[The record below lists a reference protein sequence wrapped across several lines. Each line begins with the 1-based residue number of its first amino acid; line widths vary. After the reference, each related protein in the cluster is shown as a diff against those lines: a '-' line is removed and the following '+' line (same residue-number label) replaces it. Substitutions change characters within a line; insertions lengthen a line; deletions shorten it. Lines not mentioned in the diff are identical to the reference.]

1 MLFVLKKLV
10 RKEKKL
16 ETTAKSVD
24 LTDAFRPKRESTP
37 AETVVRFRRNAK
49 ELRAEYDSENKQ
61 KFCHIGIFQRPEGF
75 AALSVA
81 ACSGKCSFPHCEP
94 VL

>member
-24 LTDAFRPKRESTP
+24 LTDAFRPKRMSTP
-37 AETVVRFRRNAK
+37 GGTVVRFGGNAT
-49 ELRAEYDSENKQ
+49 EFRAERVGEIKQIFCRNKQ
-61 KFCHIGIFQRPEGF
+61 KFCRVSILRIREDL
-75 AALSVA
+75 AL
-81 ACSGKCSFPHCEP
+81 F
-94 VL
+94 